1 MFGVRRTPQLVIR
14 ARLVMIRRVETL
26 PYESAPPADTREA
39 TFAQKAAWVM
49 YDWAN
54 SGYGLIVIGPVFAP
68 FFIKVLLPPLSEGS
82 DEHGLTLGST
92 VIRAS
97 AITAVLT
104 SMSMALM
111 AVGAPMLG
119 AIADIKGWTK
129 RLLITFAT
137 IGSLLT
143 MAMIVLRPGQWV
155 LGGTLYVLSNFC
167 FGTSLA
173 FANAYLPR
181 LTRPERQGSLSGW
194 GFAAGYVGGAVA
206 LIIVLV
212 MISTWPNDPRVVAAG
227 LALSGAWWILFSLP
241 AFFLLDEFPP
251 MATDVDRSGSL
262 ITAGFRRVKNTFVH
276 LKRYRTLFLF
286 LLAFLLYNDGVETVI
301 AMAGSFGTDYLKM
314 SDEKLIVMFLIVQ
327 FVAFGGALVFGYVSD
342 RIGNKRVIL
351 INLIVWLIA
360 TFLALMT
367 RPEPLFTVFGI
378 TFDGTNQ
385 FIALG
390 VLIGLV
396 LGGVQAASRSLMAA
410 LTPKEIH
417 NEAFGFFSMSGKFAS
432 IFGPLLYGGLVM
444 GTGNPRWGILSVPPF
459 LIGGLIVLLMVREP
473 RK

>member
-1 MFGVRRTPQLVIR
+1 MITPR
-14 ARLVMIRRVETL
+14 METL
-26 PYESAPPADTREA
+26 EQQSPASPEPAHPEA
-39 TFAQKAAWVM
+39 TFWQKTAWVM

-54 SGYGLIVIGPVFAP
+54 SGYGLIVVGPVFAP

-82 DEHGLTLGST
+82 DQHGLMLGDT
-92 VIRAS
+92 VMRAS

-111 AVGAPMLG
+111 AIGAPMLG
-119 AIADIKGWTK
+119 AVADIKGWTK

-143 MAMIVLRPGQWV
+143 MAMVVLRPGQWV

-181 LTRPERQGSLSGW
+181 LTRPEKQGSLSGW
-194 GFAAGYVGGAVA
+194 GFAAGYVGGALA
-206 LIIVLV
+206 LIVVLL
-212 MISTWPNDPRVVAAG
+212 MISTWPGV
-227 LALSGAWWILFSLP
+227 
-241 AFFLLDEFPP
+241 
-251 MATDVDRSGSL
+251 
-262 ITAGFRRVKNTFVH
+262 RRVKNTFVH

-314 SDEKLIVMFLIVQ
+314 SEEKLIVMFLIVQ
-327 FVAFGGALVFGYVSD
+327 FVAFFGALVFGYVSD
-342 RIGNKRVIL
+342 RIGNKKVIV
-351 INLIVWLIA
+351 INLIVWMIA

-367 RPEPLFTVFGI
+367 RPEPLFTAFGI

-396 LGGVQAASRSLMAA
+396 LGGVQAASRSLMGA

-459 LIGGLIVLLMVREP
+459 LIGGVILPLVVGEP
-473 RK
+473 RAPTAPR

>member
-1 MFGVRRTPQLVIR
+1 MVEPIPQL
-14 ARLVMIRRVETL
+14 
-26 PYESAPPADTREA
+26 PPASDAAHPEA

-54 SGYGLIVIGPVFAP
+54 SGYGLIVVGPVFAP
-68 FFIKVLLPPLSEGS
+68 FFIKVLLPPLREGS
-82 DEHGLTLGST
+82 DEHGLMLGNT

-119 AIADIKGWTK
+119 AVADIKGWTK
-129 RLLITFAT
+129 RLLIVFCVA
-137 IGSLLT
+137 GSLLT

-155 LGGTLYVLSNFC
+155 LGGMLYILSNFC

-181 LTRPERQGSLSGW
+181 LTRPEKQGSLSGW
-194 GFAAGYVGGAVA
+194 GFAAGYLGGAVA

-212 MISTWPNDPRVVAAG
+212 MISTWPGDPRVVAAG
-227 LALSGAWWILFSLP
+227 LALAGVWWVVFSLP
-241 AFFLLDEFPP
+241 AFFLLQEFPP
-251 MATDVDRSGSL
+251 MATEDDRRGAL
-262 ITAGFRRVKNTFVH
+262 ITAGFRRVKNTFLH
-276 LKRYRTLFLF
+276 LKKYRTLFLF

-327 FVAFGGALVFGYVSD
+327 FVAFFGALVFGYVSD
-342 RIGNKRVIL
+342 KIGNKKVIV
-351 INLIVWLIA
+351 INLLVWLIA
-360 TFLALMT
+360 TALALMT

-473 RK
+473 RQRKAAALERVI

>member
-1 MFGVRRTPQLVIR
+1 
-14 ARLVMIRRVETL
+14 MIRRVSTDQSEI
-26 PYESAPPADTREA
+26 APPDTQHPEA
-39 TFAQKAAWVM
+39 TFAQKVAWVM

-54 SGYGLIVIGPVFAP
+54 SGYGLIIVGPVFAP
-68 FFIKVLLPPLSEGS
+68 FFIKVLLPPLAEGS
-82 DEHGLTLGST
+82 DQHGLIVGGTI
-92 VIRAS
+92 IRAS

-111 AVGAPMLG
+111 AIGAPMLG

-129 RLLITFAT
+129 RLLIVFACT
-137 IGSLLT
+137 GSLLT
-143 MAMIVLRPGQWV
+143 MGMIVLRPGNWV
-155 LGGTLYVLSNFC
+155 LGGALYVLSNFC

-181 LTRPERQGSLSGW
+181 LTRPEKQGSLSGW

-206 LIIVLV
+206 LIVVLV
-212 MISTWPNDPRVVAAG
+212 MISTWPGDPRVVAAG
-227 LALSGAWWILFSLP
+227 LALAGVWWVLFSLP

-251 MATDVDRSGSL
+251 MATDADRRGSL
-262 ITAGFRRVKNTFVH
+262 VTAGFRRVKNTFVH

-301 AMAGSFGTDYLKM
+301 AMAGSFGTDYLRM

-342 RIGNKRVIL
+342 KIGNKKVIV

-367 RPEPLFTVFGI
+367 RPESMFTVFGI
-378 TFDGTNQ
+378 EFDGTNQ

-459 LIGGLIVLLMVREP
+459 LILGLIVLLMVREP
-473 RK
+473 KGRGAGAGE

>member
-1 MFGVRRTPQLVIR
+1 
-14 ARLVMIRRVETL
+14 MIPRVNNSEQT
-26 PYESAPPADTREA
+26 APADPTPHHEA
-39 TFAQKAAWVM
+39 TFAQKTAWVM

-54 SGYGLIVIGPVFAP
+54 SGYGLIVVGPVFAP
-68 FFIKVLLPPLSEGS
+68 FFIKVLLPPLSAGS
-82 DEHGLTLGST
+82 EEHGLVWGGT

-111 AVGAPMLG
+111 AIGAPMLG
-119 AIADIKGWTK
+119 AVADIKGWTR
-129 RLLITFAT
+129 RLLIIFAT
-137 IGSLLT
+137 AGSILT
-143 MAMIVLRPGQWV
+143 MGMIVLRSGQWV

-212 MISTWPNDPRVVAAG
+212 MVSNWGDDPRTVPAG

-251 MATDVDRSGSL
+251 MATDEDRRGSL
-262 ITAGFRRVKNTFVH
+262 ITAGFRRVKNTFAH

-327 FVAFGGALVFGYVSD
+327 FVAFFGAVAFGYVSD
-342 RIGNKRVIL
+342 RIGNKKVIV
-351 INLIVWLIA
+351 INLLVWLIA
-360 TFLALMT
+360 TFLAILT
-367 RPEPLFTVFGI
+367 RPEPMFTLFGI
-378 TFDGTNQ
+378 KFDGTNQ

-396 LGGVQAASRSLMAA
+396 LGGVQAASRSLMGA

-444 GTGNPRWGILSVPPF
+444 ATGNPRWGILSVPPF
-459 LIGGLIVLLMVREP
+459 LIGGLLILLAVREP
-473 RK
+473 RPTLASASAPVLGSTT